1 MGRAVATPEDLKPRL
16 RGVFHQ
22 WAFFAALVAVGVLVG
37 IAGTGT
43 ARAAAAVYGVALA
56 AMFGASA
63 LYHRINWSERPRRW
77 MRRLDHSAIFLMIA
91 GTYTPFCLL
100 VISEPLAIIVL
111 AVVWGGAFAAGVIN
125 FAWIDAPK
133 WATAVVGI
141 ALGWISVIA
150 LPQIPVTE
158 AALLAVGGILYT
170 AGALAYALKRPNP
183 FPRVFGYHEVFHVLV
198 VAAAAI
204 QFAAVA
210 VAVSAG

>member
-1 MGRAVATPEDLKPRL
+1 MGRTVAASEDLKPLL

-22 WAFFAALVAVGVLVG
+22 WAFFAALVAVGILVG
-37 IAGTGT
+37 FAGSAT
-43 ARAAAAVYGVALA
+43 ARAAAIVYGLALA

-63 LYHRINWSERPRRW
+63 LYHRVTWSERARRW
-77 MRRLDHSAIFLMIA
+77 MRRLDHSAIFLLIA

-100 VISEPLAIIVL
+100 VLSEPLGLIVL
-111 AVVWGGAFAAGVIN
+111 AVVWGGAFLAGVIN

-141 ALGWISVIA
+141 ALGWISVVA
-150 LPQIPVTE
+150 LPQMPGLE
-158 AALLAVGGILYT
+158 AILLAIGGVFYT
-170 AGALAYALKRPNP
+170 AGALAYALRRPNP

-198 VAAAAI
+198 VMAAAT

-210 VAVSAG
+210 VAVAG

>member
-1 MGRAVATPEDLKPRL
+1 VGRAVAASEDLKPLL

-22 WAFFAALVAVGVLVG
+22 WAFFAALVAVGILVG
-37 IAGTGT
+37 FAGSAT
-43 ARAAAAVYGVALA
+43 ARAAAIVYGIALA

-63 LYHRINWSERPRRW
+63 LYHRVTWSERTRRW
-77 MRRLDHSAIFLMIA
+77 MRRLDHSAIFLLIA
-91 GTYTPFCLL
+91 GTYTPFCVL
-100 VISEPLAIIVL
+100 VLSQPLGAIVL

-133 WATAVVGI
+133 WATAAVGV
-141 ALGWISVIA
+141 ALGWVSVVA
-150 LPQIPVTE
+150 LPQMPGVE
-158 AALLAVGGILYT
+158 AILLAIGGVLYT

-198 VAAAAI
+198 VAAAAT

-210 VAVSAG
+210 VAVAG